1 MNEKQVQVD
10 LKFQDEE
17 SGKLFAGKKKRG
29 EKVEMPFSG
38 EKKKKQRLILL
49 GKTVRERKCPTVSK
63 TADEDEK

>member
-1 MNEKQVQVD
+1 
-10 LKFQDEE
+10 
-17 SGKLFAGKKKRG
+17 
-29 EKVEMPFSG
+29 MPFSG